1 MVRDLWG
8 LEVFNY
14 RQGIQGNSWD
24 TCNNDRCMSK
34 HVSFTSWTS
43 GRPAER
49 SSEKPWLTTGVETDL
64 AFPLSKTCFL
74 AGPSSSGSS
83 LKKRFMAIAHEARF
97 GVTDLLLTQLPV
109 FVFVELVRR
118 GVLFLFLGSLKKS
131 LEAGT
136 GTSSGCGFS

>member
-1 MVRDLWG
+1 MHVKARILYFLDVWETCREVERAALADLPG
-8 LEVFNY
+8 
-14 RQGIQGNSWD
+14 
-24 TCNNDRCMSK
+24 
-34 HVSFTSWTS
+34 VS
-43 GRPAER
+43 GD
-49 SSEKPWLTTGVETDL
+49 WLTTGVETDL

-74 AGPSSSGSS
+74 AGPPSSGSS

-118 GVLFLFLGSLKKS
+118 GVLFLFLKSLKKS